1 MKVTYRHANPWS
13 GNESFLLRFDDGIT
27 SRTPCLLVDAG
38 RDVDVDDL
46 LGADDYLAAILLTHA
61 HLDHYVSL
69 GSALRDGA
77 PILAAADT
85 AAILGPVLAEGE
97 HHYDIRNADDVA
109 RAVEPLDGW
118 RRVVDDIRVHPVAAG
133 HAPGAAGFLVEFS
146 DDDPRRILATG
157 DFTDRRAAGYPGFD
171 ADGIDV
177 DAVFLTG
184 ATAADVEETLGE
196 VVETAIG
203 RARAGSTTLCTASG
217 LSGIHLAYLFGHV
230 SKRVDGPGVDLV
242 GHAAKLYDRLGY
254 DVPNVT
260 ATGTFAAPS
269 DVLSAGNVTIAG
281 PEVPVEGSSGRL
293 FGTIRSDAGATLL
306 QVTGGGTDPV
316 TDAGCTVY
324 DYTVSNH
331 PSEATVDGVVEALDP
346 VEIVIT
352 HQPGRTSNRFKDRY
366 DSALV
371 WATDDDDAY
380 VIYDGGW
387 QAPPWVGERTERAVL
402 GDHFGPRFETE
413 VSGPV
418 PERHDVDLAAEGLP
432 IEELTRRL
440 APPAGDVDRRA
451 DPAGSDP
458 GAGDGPPGGGDS
470 AARRDD
476 ATPTADGPS
485 LDVVLA
491 RLDEIGAAVTTPRVR
506 VRVIRSDE
514 GLTLL
519 RVLDGDVAL
528 EDGAELEVVPVDGG
542 ETDDD

>member
-1 MKVTYRHANPWS
+1 MARRS
-13 GNESFLLRFDDGIT
+13 
-27 SRTPCLLVDAG
+27 SRPRT
-38 RDVDVDDL
+38 RRQ
-46 LGADDYLAAILLTHA
+46 
-61 HLDHYVSL
+61 S
-69 GSALRDGA
+69 SA
-77 PILAAADT
+77 P
-85 AAILGPVLAEGE
+85 
-97 HHYDIRNADDVA
+97 
-109 RAVEPLDGW
+109 
-118 RRVVDDIRVHPVAAG
+118 
-133 HAPGAAGFLVEFS
+133 S
-146 DDDPRRILATG
+146 S
-157 DFTDRRAAGYPGFD
+157 RRAYATTTSGTPTTSPGRSNRWTAGGESSTTSGFTRWPRATLPGLP
-171 ADGIDV
+171 ASSSSSPTTTRG
-177 DAVFLTG
+177 G
-184 ATAADVEETLGE
+184 STAADVEERLTA

-217 LSGIHLAYLFGHV
+217 LSGTHLAYLLGHV
-230 SKRVDGPGVDLV
+230 SERVDGPAIDLV

-260 ATGTFAAPS
+260 ATGTFDAPS
-269 DVLSAGNVTIAG
+269 EVLSAGRVTIAG

-331 PSEATVDGVVEALDP
+331 PADETVDTVVEALDP
-346 VEIVIT
+346 VEVVIT
-352 HQPGRTSNRFKDRY
+352 HQPGRASNRFKDRY

-371 WATDDDDAY
+371 WATDSDDAY

-402 GDHFGPRFETE
+402 GDHFGPRFEME
-413 VSGPV
+413 VPPPV
-418 PERHDVDLAAEGLP
+418 PERHGVDLAAEGLP

-451 DPAGSDP
+451 DPAGNDP
-458 GAGDGPPGGGDS
+458 GAGDGPTGGSNS
-470 AARRDD
+470 AAQRDD
-476 ATPTADGPS
+476 ETPPADGPS
-485 LDVVLA
+485 LDAVVA